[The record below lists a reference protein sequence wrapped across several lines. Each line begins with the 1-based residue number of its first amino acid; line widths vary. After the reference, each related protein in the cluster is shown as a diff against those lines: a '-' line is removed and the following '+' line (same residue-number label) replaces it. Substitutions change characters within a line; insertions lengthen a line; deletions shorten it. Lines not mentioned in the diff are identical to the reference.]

1 MDEILWCHNSNETSS
16 AVFSYGTICFEC
28 SSNYF
33 NTEASVLFVVR
44 ILNLWMKHYIYIVL
58 PFKQTISAVLSHGII
73 LKFSM

>member
-44 ILNLWMKHYIYIVL
+44 ILNLWMKHYIYNYSATIQTDHFSSTFTWYH
-58 PFKQTISAVLSHGII
+58 FKI
-73 LKFSM
+73 